1 MTSAEEHRFTS
12 LSVGIPYYIM
22 IACCSICVSVSV
34 TTVRQMLLGIPDD
47 TEDCHRTS
55 IFYMVKTG
63 LKLLRDFA
71 VLNCLSLI

>member
-1 MTSAEEHRFTS
+1 MTSAEEHPFTS

-47 TEDCHRTS
+47 TEDCLRTCILLYGKDRTEIIRRFCCFDLSS
-55 IFYMVKTG
+55 I
-63 LKLLRDFA
+63 
-71 VLNCLSLI
+71 